1 MNVQASA
8 KTGRIPVA
16 AVTGLIVDAMMKAGV
31 PAADAAKIAELMLEA
46 DLTGADAHGVF
57 RLPQYVQRL
66 KLGSTNA
73 RPNIKVTRSAPATAL
88 VDGDNGMGHLVVAR
102 TAETAIELA
111 RECGVAWVGCRMS
124 GHAGAA
130 GVYAALPLKA
140 DMIGIYAAVA
150 NANHMPL
157 AGGAEPLLGTNPLAI
172 AIPAGEEPPLV
183 LDIAT
188 SIVSYGTIKNHKLQ
202 NRPLKGDWMI
212 DPKTGE
218 AVIDPQKSI
227 EALLLPMAGYK
238 GAGLALMLG
247 LLAGTLNGALFGRDC
262 VDFNAAPDQVTNT
275 GQFVLALDPSRFQP
289 LDQFKAEVDRHIR
302 ELAPVQGAARRERA
316 AARRSARAAPR
327 RPARQ
332 WPRVAG
338 RIAGATRQTRG
349 RVVDQA
355 AGGALARGFCAARRR
370 GAAMRMANQWHHITA
385 AFFVPIIQIDSNL
398 WHFAAC
404 EAAADKRLNIN
415 DELDQTE
422 IMLARFD
429 SGVGGVFSLVQT
441 QNVSSENSYDRI

>member
-1 MNVQASA
+1 MNVQAANIS
-8 KTGRIPVA
+8 RIPTA

-73 RPNIKVTRSAPATAL
+73 RPNITVKRTAPATAL
-88 VDGDNGMGHLVVAR
+88 IDGDNGMGHLVVSR
-102 TAETAIELA
+102 TAEMAIEMA
-111 RECGVAWVGCRMS
+111 RECGVAWAGCRMS

-140 DMIGIYAAVA
+140 DMIGMYAAVA

-172 AIPAGEEPPLV
+172 AIPAGDESPIV

-188 SIVSYGTIKNHKLQ
+188 SIVSYGTIKNHKLLK
-202 NRPLKGDWMI
+202 RPLHDDWMI

-218 AVIDPQKSI
+218 PVTDPQKSI

-238 GAGLALMLG
+238 GAGLALIIG

-275 GQFVLALDPSRFQP
+275 GQFVLALDPARFQAIE
-289 LDQFKAEVDRHIR
+289 QFKSEVDRHSR
-302 ELAPVQGAARRERA
+302 ELRRSKTLPRETVRLPGDQRAKRRADRLSNGLMLPPELLTQLDKLAAELSIESLRERI
-316 AARRSARAAPR
+316 SANP
-327 RPARQ
+327 
-332 WPRVAG
+332 
-338 RIAGATRQTRG
+338 
-349 RVVDQA
+349 
-355 AGGALARGFCAARRR
+355 
-370 GAAMRMANQWHHITA
+370 
-385 AFFVPIIQIDSNL
+385 
-398 WHFAAC
+398 
-404 EAAADKRLNIN
+404 
-415 DELDQTE
+415 
-422 IMLARFD
+422 
-429 SGVGGVFSLVQT
+429 
-441 QNVSSENSYDRI
+441 